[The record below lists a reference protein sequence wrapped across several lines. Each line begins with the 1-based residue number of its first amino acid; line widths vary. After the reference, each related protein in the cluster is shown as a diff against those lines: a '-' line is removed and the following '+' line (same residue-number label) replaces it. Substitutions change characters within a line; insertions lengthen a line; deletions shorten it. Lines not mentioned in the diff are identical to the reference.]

1 MMLKITK
8 RFRFSDFD
16 KYRKGNGK
24 KFSKAFK
31 DMVASCLD
39 QDPSK
44 RPTADKFGCPSV
56 EKRYKD
62 NKVNE
67 HADEGEHDDDDD
79 EEDPAMLGEG
89 EKDQR
94 WNFNQDGLELDPVFP
109 NDDAVAKE
117 VAFGREAAGGGGV
130 KKEKMLATLNVLKGS
145 LEQELLE
152 VKFLVKTI
160 QGEEESDHQVAAAAD
175 HGEEHKEI
183 SRLRAALENERK
195 KNLQLELQLHTCKL
209 HHSSALNVSNAFFK
223 LF

>member
-44 RPTADKFGCPSV
+44 RPTVISSLKHPFFKSV
-56 EKRYKD
+56 RSRFS
-62 NKVNE
+62 
-67 HADEGEHDDDDD
+67 GE
-79 EEDPAMLGEG
+79 ERSPRVARVPLPCLVKERRIGG
-89 EKDQR
+89 

-117 VAFGREAAGGGGV
+117 VAFGREAGTQQMGEHVYVGGGATAASIAGGGGV
-130 KKEKMLATLNVLKGS
+130 KKEKMLA
-145 LEQELLE
+145 
-152 VKFLVKTI
+152 
-160 QGEEESDHQVAAAAD
+160 
-175 HGEEHKEI
+175 
-183 SRLRAALENERK
+183 
-195 KNLQLELQLHTCKL
+195 
-209 HHSSALNVSNAFFK
+209 
-223 LF
+223 

>member
-1 MMLKITK
+1 MLKITK

-44 RPTADKFGCPSV
+44 RPTADKLLKHPFFKNCKGTDFLVRNVLQGLPSV

-79 EEDPAMLGEG
+79 EEDPAMLVKERWISG
-89 EKDQR
+89 

-117 VAFGREAAGGGGV
+117 VAFGREAGTQQMGEHVYVGGGAAAASIAGGGGV
-130 KKEKMLATLNVLKGS
+130 KKEKMLAIM
-145 LEQELLE
+145 
-152 VKFLVKTI
+152 VKSTRRFL
-160 QGEEESDHQVAAAAD
+160 G
-175 HGEEHKEI
+175 
-183 SRLRAALENERK
+183 
-195 KNLQLELQLHTCKL
+195 
-209 HHSSALNVSNAFFK
+209 
-223 LF
+223 

>member
-44 RPTADKFGCPSV
+44 RPTVISCLKHPFFKS
-56 EKRYKD
+56 
-62 NKVNE
+62 
-67 HADEGEHDDDDD
+67 HEGEHDDDDD
-79 EEDPAMLGEG
+79 EEDPAMLVKERRISG
-89 EKDQR
+89 

-117 VAFGREAAGGGGV
+117 VAFGREAGTQQMGEHVYVGGGAAAASIAGGGGV
-130 KKEKMLATLNVLKGS
+130 KKEKMLA
-145 LEQELLE
+145 
-152 VKFLVKTI
+152 
-160 QGEEESDHQVAAAAD
+160 
-175 HGEEHKEI
+175 
-183 SRLRAALENERK
+183 
-195 KNLQLELQLHTCKL
+195 
-209 HHSSALNVSNAFFK
+209 
-223 LF
+223 